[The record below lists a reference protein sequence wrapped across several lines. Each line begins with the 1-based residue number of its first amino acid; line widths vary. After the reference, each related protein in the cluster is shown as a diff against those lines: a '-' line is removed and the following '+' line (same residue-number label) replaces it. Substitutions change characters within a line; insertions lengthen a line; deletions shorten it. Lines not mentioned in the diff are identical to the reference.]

1 MVKSVLVTGATGFI
15 GAKVVLALRSKGYS
29 VYIRQPDIEPISP
42 SQKLDRALS
51 DTASI
56 LGENKIDAVVH
67 LAAINSSSVN
77 GIDAALLRRV
87 NVDFTKHLAET
98 CVVSGVRRFV
108 QLSTAKVLGEGG
120 SGVYSE
126 SSRISPQDDYAQSK
140 ADAEI
145 ELFNLA
151 RHSSMDVVILRP
163 PIVYG
168 PSGGPNFLKLFGLVE
183 RGIPLPLGKVGNRR
197 SFIFIDNLVDAIMLS
212 IQHSAGVNQTYMLSD
227 GCVVS
232 TPELIMSIAHELRL
246 RARLFDFPVSV
257 LTFLAKLLRREK
269 LAQSLLNSF
278 EIDDSKIRRELG
290 WIPPYS
296 FEDGLRA
303 TATWYRNPLP

>member
-1 MVKSVLVTGATGFI
+1 MKKFTLLFLLLLSVMGTKAQTV
-15 GAKVVLALRSKGYS
+15 
-29 VYIRQPDIEPISP
+29 DILIKNGHVIDP
-42 SQKLDRALS
+42 K
-51 DTASI
+51 
-56 LGENKIDAVVH
+56 NKIDAVVH
-67 LAAINSSSVN
+67 LAAINSSSVK

-98 CVVSGVRRFV
+98 CVLSGVRRFV

-120 SGVYSE
+120 RGVYSE

-140 ADAEI
+140 ADAES
-145 ELFNLA
+145 ELFNLS

-168 PSGGPNFLKLFGLVE
+168 PSGGPNFLKLFDLVE

-197 SFIFIDNLVDAIMLS
+197 SFIFIDNLVDAIVLS
-212 IQHSAGVNQTYMLSD
+212 IQHSVAGNRTYMLSD

-232 TPELIMSIAHELRL
+232 TSELITLIAQELRL
-246 RARLFDFPVSV
+246 QARLFDFPVSI

-269 LAQSLLNSF
+269 LAKSLLNSF
-278 EIDDSKIRRELG
+278 EIDDSKIRLELG
-290 WIPPYS
+290 WLPPYS
-296 FEDGLRA
+296 FEVGLRA
-303 TATWYRNPLP
+303 TATWYRNRC